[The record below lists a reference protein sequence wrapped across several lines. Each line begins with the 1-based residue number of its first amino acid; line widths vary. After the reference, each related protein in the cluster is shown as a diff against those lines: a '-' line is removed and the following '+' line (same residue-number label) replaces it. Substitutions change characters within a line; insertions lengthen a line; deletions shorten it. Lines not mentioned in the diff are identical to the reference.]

1 MVKEIRV
8 QNSKTPS
15 LDADG
20 TKLSG
25 VHGNHQ
31 HYVQDR
37 RKRQAKHLLSGGIAG
52 AVSRTCV
59 SPLERV
65 KILFQVRARKKLNI
79 VLILRGILSGFTR

>member
-1 MVKEIRV
+1 MVKE
-8 QNSKTPS
+8 KTPS

-25 VHGNHQ
+25 IHSYHHEQGK
-31 HYVQDR
+31 

-65 KILFQVRARKKLNI
+65 KILFQVQYIYTGSMNI
-79 VLILRGILSGFTR
+79 VLVYPGLPWSEWHD